1 MYNYEDKTM
10 GDLVKTVAS
19 AFNNSIIGTL
29 LGTNDKPKMS
39 KQTIKAPSSA
49 IDEREDEDKVNLG
62 SDRADKKGRRTGR
75 RKLMASKSSPSASS
89 PSEST
94 GLQL

>member
-1 MYNYEDKTM
+1 M
-10 GDLVKTVAS
+10 GDLVKTVKS
-19 AFNNSIIGTL
+19 AFNSTVVGTL
-29 LGTNDKPKMS
+29 LKKPDTPKMS

-49 IDEREDEDKVNLG
+49 INEDEDEDSVNLG

-75 RKLMASKSSPSASS
+75 RKLMASRSSDSS
-89 PSEST
+89 TSPTGST